1 MLKAQEKFV
10 NNVFSNQFKIPFFFR
25 ILGLNEMS
33 PHLPQFWRTLPPCF
47 AAKLQKCNVDEESSI
62 YSIYWHGAIFR
73 WTSPLLNIQDLISF
87 TTRSC
92 EVWNQYCIV
101 LYWFTFSYRSVWM
114 VTTSAACSTPQGGE
128 EEGGLPHPRV
138 VTIRDPSETEGW
150 RRTNRTLLRW
160 WMECRRLTTERP
172 SHLETHTQTH
182 TTTTR
187 SEIRST
193 HTEATL
199 HKSLEI
205 SLALSFSV
213 FVKHM
218 NTHILSAKK
227 SLLPWWGRPEGIWS
241 LLVGSVRVFD
251 CAGPVSPS
259 LEWHMKKK
267 QHFLDKRKRRAHL

>member
-1 MLKAQEKFV
+1 M
-10 NNVFSNQFKIPFFFR
+10 
-25 ILGLNEMS
+25 
-33 PHLPQFWRTLPPCF
+33 
-47 AAKLQKCNVDEESSI
+47 KC
-62 YSIYWHGAIFR
+62 G
-73 WTSPLLNIQDLISF
+73 
-87 TTRSC
+87 TR
-92 EVWNQYCIV
+92 

-128 EEGGLPHPRV
+128 EQGGLPHPRV

-218 NTHILSAKK
+218 NTHILSA
-227 SLLPWWGRPEGIWS
+227 SLLPWRGRPEAIWS
-241 LLVGSVRVFD
+241 LLVGSVGVFD
-251 CAGPVSPS
+251 CAGLVSPS

-267 QHFLDKRKRRAHL
+267 TSTFWTKGKEERTCHRGINSKHAPLLSKGKLLLFLVFFTSYN